1 MTRNMDYKVEEGYR
15 KAALDLYNILEKE
28 ESERISSTLKIRK
41 KQLEEGKFLLAV
53 IGEAKAGKSTFLNAL
68 LMDEVLP
75 SDVLQSTSAVIEIV
89 KSKTKSIKVFYA
101 NGSNETVEEYFSD
114 FLKKIGS
121 VQDDF
126 RDLPIVQLNMFLKK
140 HWDNQSKATWTILDL
155 EILCDDV
162 DNSHNVERVQFRLKI
177 EQYLDRHKTL
187 NIPDKI
193 QIGFPLNFEF
203 DGFTLVDT
211 PGVNAVGGIEDLTK
225 DFLGNANAIIYVH
238 KIKPIESKSLHS
250 FLTNYLPDHLKSH
263 LLLVLSH
270 IKDETSNDVTKLVE
284 EANKIYCDIPSS
296 NIVPV
301 DSLTELNR
309 GIIAQKTFEEI
320 ERLADDDEK
329 FEKMISTHLRK
340 AKGDKDKLL
349 ELMEVQSKFDTLRAR
364 INKFSKDAAAI
375 QIKDVVDRIK
385 GVCEE
390 IDDELSAKIIACE
403 SAVEK
408 PQTFSEN
415 ITKTKDEMEE
425 LKAELRGT
433 IATWQDTYNLTS
445 KASKYWD
452 ECTKLTQGFEEQING
467 KTFDSSDTLH
477 TRKSFIGKIY
487 VDYAKE
493 LDDLAIKIHTD
504 LMVAVASKISE
515 YDKKYIINVP
525 KVDLIGIWDIARES
539 STKDVDRKSDKPGSW
554 NALLRHIPFTDL
566 GTETKAVR
574 ELDLVKFW
582 EASKSKINNELL
594 KQKES
599 IAQQLADL
607 ASKFCAKYDER
618 VCEELDIR
626 KDYLDQLNN
635 KRELNESREQEL
647 LDLKTKKAS
656 ISVIIGQCKKQ
667 IGQL

>member
-15 KAALDLYNILEKE
+15 KAALDLYNILENE
-28 ESERISSTLKIRK
+28 ESERISNTLKTRK
-41 KQLEEGKFLLAV
+41 TQLEEGKFLLAV

-68 LMDEVLP
+68 LKDDVLP

-101 NGSNETVEEYFSD
+101 NGLTETVEEGISA

-126 RDLPIVQLNMFLKK
+126 RDLPIVQLNSFLKK
-140 HWDNQSKATWTILDL
+140 HAENNSTVSWTSQDL
-155 EILCDDV
+155 EKLCDDV
-162 DNSHNVERVQFRLKI
+162 YNSHNVERDKFRIKV
-177 EQYLDRHKTL
+177 EQYLDQHKTL

-211 PGVNAVGGIEDLTK
+211 PGVNAVGGIEDVTK
-225 DFLGNANAIIYVH
+225 NFLGNANAIIYVH

-250 FLTNYLPDHLKSH
+250 FLTNYLPEHLKSH
-263 LLLVLSH
+263 LILVLSH
-270 IKDETSNDVTKLVE
+270 IKDETSDDVTKLVE
-284 EANKIYCDIPSS
+284 EANKIYCGLSS
-296 NIVPV
+296 NNIVPV

-309 GIIAQKTFEEI
+309 GIISQMTFAEI
-320 ERLADDDEK
+320 DRLADSDEK

-340 AKGDKDKLL
+340 SKGDKDKLL
-349 ELMEVQSKFDTLRAR
+349 ELMEVQSKFDVLRAR
-364 INKFSKDAAAI
+364 INRFSKDAATI

-403 SAVEK
+403 SSVEK

-415 ITKTKDEMEE
+415 IAKTKDEMES

-433 IATWQDTYNLTS
+433 IAIWKDTFNLTS
-445 KASKYWD
+445 KANKYWN
-452 ECTKLTQGFEEQING
+452 ECNKLIQGFEAQING
-467 KTFDSSDTLH
+467 KEFDSSDTLN
-477 TRKSFIGKIY
+477 TRKSFIEKIY

-493 LDDLAIKIHTD
+493 LDYLAVKIHTD
-504 LMVAVASKISE
+504 LISAVTSKISE
-515 YDKKYIINVP
+515 YDEKYTISVP
-525 KVDLIGIWDIARES
+525 KVDLIGIWDVAQNT
-539 STKDVDRKSDKPGSW
+539 STKDEQRVFNKPGFW
-554 NALLRHIPFTDL
+554 NAVGRYIPFTDI
-566 GTETKAVR
+566 GKENKTVR
-574 ELDLVKFW
+574 KLDIEKFW
-582 EASKSKINNELL
+582 EKSKSEINIELR
-594 KQKES
+594 KQKED

-607 ASKFCAKYDER
+607 VGDFCAKYDER
-618 VCEELDIR
+618 VQEELNIR
-626 KDYLDQLNN
+626 KDYLDQLNV
-635 KRELNESREQEL
+635 KRELNESIEQEL
-647 LDLKTKKAS
+647 LDLKTKKVS
-656 ISVIIGQCKKQ
+656 ISEIIGQCKKQ